1 MYAICLF
8 VIVKIKSFRYEF
20 SNFKDL
26 LNFFLH
32 IYVLAI
38 IRQMFEAERKVKR
51 LNDPSKKE
59 IENKI
64 KNEIIPA
71 FLRQMSEILIK
82 NGGEFMVGK
91 GVRIQFYL

>member
-1 MYAICLF
+1 
-8 VIVKIKSFRYEF
+8 
-20 SNFKDL
+20 
-26 LNFFLH
+26 
-32 IYVLAI
+32 
-38 IRQMFEAERKVKR
+38 MFEAERKVKR

>member
-1 MYAICLF
+1 
-8 VIVKIKSFRYEF
+8 
-20 SNFKDL
+20 
-26 LNFFLH
+26 
-32 IYVLAI
+32 
-38 IRQMFEAERKVKR
+38 MFEAERKVKR

-64 KNEIIPA
+64 KNETIPA

>member
-1 MYAICLF
+1 
-8 VIVKIKSFRYEF
+8 
-20 SNFKDL
+20 
-26 LNFFLH
+26 
-32 IYVLAI
+32 
-38 IRQMFEAERKVKR
+38 MFEAERKVKR

-64 KNEIIPA
+64 KNETIPA

-91 GVRIQFYL
+91 GVRIKFYL

>member
-1 MYAICLF
+1 MPTL
-8 VIVKIKSFRYEF
+8 
-20 SNFKDL
+20 
-26 LNFFLH
+26 FLH
-32 IYVLAI
+32 INLLAI
-38 IRQMFEAERKVKR
+38 IRQMFEAERKIKR

-64 KNEIIPA
+64 KNETIPA

-91 GVRIQFYL
+91 GVRIQFNS

>member
-1 MYAICLF
+1 ML
-8 VIVKIKSFRYEF
+8 EF

-26 LNFFLH
+26 LNFFSH
-32 IYVLAI
+32 IIHLLAI

-91 GVRIQFYL
+91 GVSTQFDL

>member
-1 MYAICLF
+1 M
-8 VIVKIKSFRYEF
+8 F
-20 SNFKDL
+20 S
-26 LNFFLH
+26 H
-32 IYVLAI
+32 INLLAI

-64 KNEIIPA
+64 KNETVPA

-91 GVRIQFYL
+91 GVRTQFDL

>member
-1 MYAICLF
+1 
-8 VIVKIKSFRYEF
+8 
-20 SNFKDL
+20 
-26 LNFFLH
+26 
-32 IYVLAI
+32 
-38 IRQMFEAERKVKR
+38 MFEAERKIKR

-64 KNEIIPA
+64 KNETIPA

-91 GVRIQFYL
+91 GVRIQFNS